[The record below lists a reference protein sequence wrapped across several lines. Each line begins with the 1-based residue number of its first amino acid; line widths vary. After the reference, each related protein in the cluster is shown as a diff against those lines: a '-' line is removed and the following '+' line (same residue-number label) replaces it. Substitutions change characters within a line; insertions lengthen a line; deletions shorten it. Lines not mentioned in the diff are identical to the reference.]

1 MKAII
6 FQRNIVSKAEQVS
19 YNLVNSF
26 DEAEIELNN
35 QTIRIKTKKGD
46 TYQYKITYTEGDAF
60 TETYLGQFDDG
71 NKFRLIKPIGVAL
84 EMTKL
89 KSSAID
95 AFSFGS
101 ISSTGW
107 AIHFHL
113 FN

>member
-1 MKAII
+1 MKAKI
-6 FQRNIVSKAEQVS
+6 FQRNILSNEEQVS

-35 QTIRIKTKKGD
+35 QTIKIRTIKGD
-46 TYQYKITYTEGDAF
+46 IYVYKIIYNERDAF
-60 TETYLGQFDDG
+60 TETYLGQLDDG

-95 AFSFGS
+95 AFSLGS
-101 ISSTGW
+101 ISTKGW

-113 FN
+113 F